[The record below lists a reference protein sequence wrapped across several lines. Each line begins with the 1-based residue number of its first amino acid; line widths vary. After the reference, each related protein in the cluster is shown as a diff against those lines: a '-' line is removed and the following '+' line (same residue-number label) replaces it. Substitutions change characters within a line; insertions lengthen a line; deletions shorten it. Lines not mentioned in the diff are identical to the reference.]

1 MKLAPYYFSCFVIFS
16 IIKSALA
23 LHSPFFSRQTKIE
36 HQIVELQTAEK
47 ALQRQKKKKTSKL
60 KEKNLAK
67 VAKGLDV
74 PKEAFGADE
83 DPHLFNLQTIKSKQA
98 SLCGR

>member
-1 MKLAPYYFSCFVIFS
+1 MNAQQYQLLYAVCVI
-16 IIKSALA
+16 IISL
-23 LHSPFFSRQTKIE
+23 LQTKIE

-47 ALQRQKKKKTSKL
+47 ALQRQRKKKTSKL

-67 VAKGLDV
+67 VARGLEV

-83 DPHLFNLQTIKSKQA
+83 DPNLFDLQSIKSKQVCLSA
-98 SLCGR
+98 VYGI